1 MRNKKVSIRGAL
13 VRDMIH
19 DIMETSLGK
28 PIQTGEFRKNPVE
41 PAWVCPSG
49 YEYEIIDR
57 EPFKME
63 YLKPEGVVTGRV
75 VLQLHGG
82 GYIGP
87 MKNIYRDFAIQYSQ
101 RSFGGDVLTVD
112 YRVAPE
118 HPYPAA
124 LEDAVAAYQWLIGEK
139 HYESGKIIIAGDSA
153 GGGLALALVM
163 YLRDHGMELPAGIV
177 VMSPWTDL
185 TNSGGSYQTNFDRD
199 PQFGGTTDNMLFH
212 SPYIGTA
219 DPRDPYLSPL
229 FGSFEEFP
237 PVLFQVGSE
246 EVLLDDTLRAADK
259 VRKAHGKLRVTVYE
273 GMFHVFQMAL
283 RLIPESREA
292 WDEVSRFLEVIYRIE
307 RKKEGK
313 TVKRVKSG
321 RERSRRES

>member
-1 MRNKKVSIRGAL
+1 
-13 VRDMIH
+13 
-19 DIMETSLGK
+19 
-28 PIQTGEFRKNPVE
+28 
-41 PAWVCPSG
+41 
-49 YEYEIIDR
+49 
-57 EPFKME
+57 
-63 YLKPEGVVTGRV
+63 
-75 VLQLHGG
+75 
-82 GYIGP
+82 
-87 MKNIYRDFAIQYSQ
+87 MKNSYRDFAVQYSR
-101 RSFGGDVLTVD
+101 RSFGGDVLTAD

-118 HPYPAA
+118 FPYPAA

-139 HYESGKIIIAGDSA
+139 HYEAGKIVVAGDSA

-163 YLRDHGMELPAGIV
+163 YLRDHGMELPAGV
-177 VMSPWTDL
+177 LVMSPWTDL
-185 TNSGGSYQTNFDRD
+185 TNSGASYQTNFDRD

-212 SPYIGTA
+212 SSYIGSEDPKNPYI
-219 DPRDPYLSPL
+219 SPL
-229 FGSFEEFP
+229 FGSFEKLP

-283 RLIPESREA
+283 RLIPESRDA
-292 WDEVSRFLEVIYRIE
+292 WEEVGRFLEVIYRIE

-321 RERSRRES
+321 RERSRSEA

>member
-1 MRNKKVSIRGAL
+1 
-13 VRDMIH
+13 
-19 DIMETSLGK
+19 
-28 PIQTGEFRKNPVE
+28 
-41 PAWVCPSG
+41 
-49 YEYEIIDR
+49 
-57 EPFKME
+57 
-63 YLKPEGVVTGRV
+63 
-75 VLQLHGG
+75 
-82 GYIGP
+82 
-87 MKNIYRDFAIQYSQ
+87 
-101 RSFGGDVLTVD
+101 
-112 YRVAPE
+112 
-118 HPYPAA
+118 
-124 LEDAVAAYQWLIGEK
+124 
-139 HYESGKIIIAGDSA
+139 
-153 GGGLALALVM
+153 M

-185 TNSGGSYQTNFDRD
+185 TNSGASYQTNFDRD

-219 DPRDPYLSPL
+219 DPHDPYLSPL

-237 PVLFQVGSE
+237 PVLLQVGSE
-246 EVLLDDTLRAADK
+246 EVLLDDTVRAADK